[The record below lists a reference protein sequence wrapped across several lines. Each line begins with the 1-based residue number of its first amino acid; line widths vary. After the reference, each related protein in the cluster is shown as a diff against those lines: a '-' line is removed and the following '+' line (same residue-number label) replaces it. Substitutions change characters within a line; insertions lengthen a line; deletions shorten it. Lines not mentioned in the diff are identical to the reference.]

1 MHTKYTCVSRA
12 QNCVHLERNMTTN
25 NNWIRFCALALPA
38 ALVLT
43 TVTSAVAQQETVTT
57 YNSSFSIASQSIDD
71 HGRTVIVMQGAGDL
85 PGVLTLV
92 LSMAADGSVSSGEWA
107 LNVSY
112 TAPLNPN
119 AQPDYSLPDPDSPI
133 GEQLIQKG
141 TLSGTIASG
150 SATIADGAV
159 SAFTSL
165 QLVITTGTLQ
175 FSAVTAGNGSAY
187 GIHIDDRTTSAAYT
201 SLTF

>member
-1 MHTKYTCVSRA
+1 MI
-12 QNCVHLERNMTTN
+12 
-25 NNWIRFCALALPA
+25 IRRLRVCALTLPVA
-38 ALVLT
+38 FFAVS
-43 TVTSAVAQQETVTT
+43 TSAVAQQQTATT
-57 YNSSFSIASQSIDD
+57 YNSRFTIASQSTDNQ
-71 HGRTVIVMQGAGDL
+71 GRTVIVMQGTGDL

-92 LSMAADGSVSSGEWA
+92 LATDVNGSVTGGDWA

-119 AQPDYSLPDPDSPI
+119 AAPHPDLPDSDSPT
-133 GEQLIQKG
+133 GEQLVQKG
-141 TLSGTIASG
+141 TISGKVSSG
-150 SATIADGAV
+150 SATITNGQV

-175 FSAVTAGNGSAY
+175 FAGVGNGNGTAN
-187 GIHIDDRTTSAAYT
+187 GTQIDDRANSAAST

>member
-1 MHTKYTCVSRA
+1 MTINNSWTCL
-12 QNCVHLERNMTTN
+12 C
-25 NNWIRFCALALPA
+25 
-38 ALVLT
+38 VLT
-43 TVTSAVAQQETVTT
+43 LPVVIAIATVTSTAAQQQTVTT
-57 YNSSFSIASQSIDD
+57 YNSSFSVASQSVDD
-71 HGRTVIVMQGAGDL
+71 HGRTVIIMQGGGDL

-92 LSMAADGSVSSGEWA
+92 LFMAADGSISGGEWA

-112 TAPLNPN
+112 TSPLNPD

-150 SATIADGAV
+150 SATISEGGV

-165 QLVITTGTLQ
+165 QLVISTGTLQ
-175 FSAVTAGNGSAY
+175 FSGVTSGNGSAY
-187 GIHIDDRTTSAAYT
+187 GIHIDDRANSAAYT

>member
-1 MHTKYTCVSRA
+1 MKLKSLRA
-12 QNCVHLERNMTTN
+12 R
-25 NNWIRFCALALPA
+25 IYALTIPVALFLA
-38 ALVLT
+38 ALT
-43 TVTSAVAQQETVTT
+43 PATAQQQTATT
-57 YNSSFSIASQSIDD
+57 YHSTFSIASQSIDD
-71 HGRTVIVMQGAGDL
+71 HGRTVIIMQGTGDL

-92 LSMAADGSVSSGEWA
+92 LNLAADGSISSGQWA

-119 AQPDYSLPDPDSPI
+119 APPDPTSSDADSAQ

-141 TLSGTIASG
+141 VLSGTIAAG
-150 SATIADGAV
+150 STASANGQV

-165 QLVITTGTLQ
+165 QLVITAGSMQ
-175 FSAVTAGNGSAY
+175 FAAVTSGNGAAN
-187 GIHIDDRTTSAAYT
+187 GTHIDDRSNSTAYT

>member
-1 MHTKYTCVSRA
+1 
-12 QNCVHLERNMTTN
+12 MTTN
-25 NNWIRFCALALPA
+25 NRWTSICALALPA
-38 ALVLT
+38 VIAMT
-43 TVTSAVAQQETVTT
+43 TVTSAVAQQQTVT
-57 YNSSFSIASQSIDD
+57 YNSNFSVASQSVDSQ
-71 HGRTVIVMQGAGDL
+71 GRTVIIMQGGGDL

-92 LSMAADGSVSSGEWA
+92 LSLAADGSISSGQWA

-119 AQPDYSLPDPDSPI
+119 AQPDYSLPDPDSSV

-150 SATIADGAV
+150 SATVAAGSV

-175 FSAVTAGNGSAY
+175 FSGITAGNGSAN
-187 GIHIDDRTTSAAYT
+187 GIHIDDRTNSTAYT

>member
-1 MHTKYTCVSRA
+1 MTI
-12 QNCVHLERNMTTN
+12 RNL
-25 NNWIRFCALALPA
+25 RKRLCALALPA
-38 ALVLT
+38 AFLT
-43 TVTSAVAQQETVTT
+43 VTVTSAVAQQQPTT
-57 YNSSFSIASQSIDD
+57 YNSNFTIASQSVDD
-71 HGRTVIVMQGAGDL
+71 HGRTVIVMQGTGDL

-92 LSMAADGSVSSGEWA
+92 LTMAADGSISGGEWA

-119 AQPDYSLPDPDSPI
+119 ATPDPDSPDPDSAV

-141 TLSGTIASG
+141 TLSGKISSG
-150 SATIADGAV
+150 SATIANGQV

-175 FSAVTAGNGSAY
+175 FAGVGNGNGNAN
-187 GIHIDDRTTSAAYT
+187 GTHIDDRANSAAST